1 MPHSED
7 WVPAPI
13 DKFKIFADNFV
24 TEADTNKAD
33 WGLDVIEVGH
43 LVTEKVTFNADY
55 AISSVKNKHTGLDT
69 DATIIARAPYE
80 ARIRR
85 MGMVMKTNTKM
96 TNLDRSAC
104 GVKNDSGSH
113 SPSPLAN
120 SSPTVQYNGA
130 GRLGGHLT
138 FLDPL
143 VSLGGRPSGQDG
155 ISVKFGFYVIGGT
168 EPTEEDCTKT
178 VMFTKLSEGV
188 VFTESQYGKAFVAFA
203 RYYNTRAELGLVATK
218 FNGIV
223 T

>member
-1 MPHSED
+1 MPHNED

-13 DKFKIFADNFV
+13 DKFKIFGDNFV
-24 TEADTNKAD
+24 SEADANKAD

-69 DATIIARAPYE
+69 DATTMARAPYE
-80 ARIRR
+80 ARIRK
-85 MGMVMKTNTKM
+85 MGMFMKTNTKM

-104 GVKNDSGSH
+104 GVKNDSDSH
-113 SPSPLAN
+113 TYSPVAD
-120 SSPTVQYNGA
+120 SSPTVQYTGA

-143 VSLGGRPSGQDG
+143 ESLGGRPAGQDG
-155 ISVKFGFYVIGGT
+155 ISVTFGFYVIGGK
-168 EPTEEDCTKT
+168 EPIEEDCTKT

-188 VFTESQYGKAFVAFA
+188 AFTESHYGNAFVAFA
-203 RYYNTRAELGLVATK
+203 RYYNTRAELGTIATK

-223 T
+223 S